1 MVKHS
6 RTICRMLPRNCL
18 SMFNH
23 FVGLVVKGLIYS
35 DKEIFLPRHKY
46 KLSRHFRASRMAFY
60 LQNRI
65 KYKMIRTKFPEIF
78 SKEVLLIILQ
88 NSQENNYVRVSFLIN
103 LQAFNFIKEDSDTGV
118 FLYILESS

>member
-1 MVKHS
+1 
-6 RTICRMLPRNCL
+6 
-18 SMFNH
+18 
-23 FVGLVVKGLIYS
+23 
-35 DKEIFLPRHKY
+35 
-46 KLSRHFRASRMAFY
+46 MAFY